1 MNAAAKL
8 LASMRRN
15 PLDWQ
20 IGDLQAVARQNNLD
34 WRHQKSSHCVFIRDD
49 GRTLSVP
56 AHRPIKPIYVRKFVD
71 LIDGAWNMNK
81 LNDYPFEV
89 RPLSAEEGGG
99 YLISFPDFAE
109 CISDGETVDEAVENG
124 RDAIKATIAALKAKK
139 LPVPA
144 PNSGGV
150 ASGKF
155 VARVPKTVHAQLA
168 TRARAEGV
176 SLNALVLT
184 FIAQGLGS
192 AGAKAAAKRAV

>member
-1 MNAAAKL
+1 MAKL
-8 LASMRRN
+8 
-15 PLDWQ
+15 
-20 IGDLQAVARQNNLD
+20 
-34 WRHQKSSHCVFIRDD
+34 
-49 GRTLSVP
+49 T
-56 AHRPIKPIYVRKFVD
+56 
-71 LIDGAWNMNK
+71 
-81 LNDYPFEV
+81 DYPFEV
-89 RPLSAEEGGG
+89 RPLAEEDGGG

-109 CISDGETVDEAVENG
+109 CISDGETVEDALVNG
-124 RDAIKATIAALKAKK
+124 RDALKATLAALKAKK

-144 PNSGGV
+144 PNGGGV

-192 AGAKAAAKRAV
+192 STARARAKGAA

>member
-1 MNAAAKL
+1 
-8 LASMRRN
+8 
-15 PLDWQ
+15 
-20 IGDLQAVARQNNLD
+20 
-34 WRHQKSSHCVFIRDD
+34 
-49 GRTLSVP
+49 
-56 AHRPIKPIYVRKFVD
+56 
-71 LIDGAWNMNK
+71 MNK
-81 LNDYPFEV
+81 LNEYPFEV

-124 RDAIKATIAALKAKK
+124 LDALKATVAALKAKK

-144 PNSGGV
+144 PNGGGV

-192 AGAKAAAKRAV
+192 AGGRAPGKRAV

>member
-1 MNAAAKL
+1 MSKL
-8 LASMRRN
+8 
-15 PLDWQ
+15 
-20 IGDLQAVARQNNLD
+20 
-34 WRHQKSSHCVFIRDD
+34 
-49 GRTLSVP
+49 T
-56 AHRPIKPIYVRKFVD
+56 
-71 LIDGAWNMNK
+71 
-81 LNDYPFEV
+81 DYPFEV

-99 YLISFPDFAE
+99 YLVSFPDFAE
-109 CISDGETVDEAVENG
+109 CISDGESVDEAIENG
-124 RDAIKATIAALKAKK
+124 LDALKATIAALKSKK

-176 SLNALVLT
+176 SLNSLVLT

-192 AGAKAAAKRAV
+192 TGSKARAKGAA

>member
-1 MNAAAKL
+1 MSKL
-8 LASMRRN
+8 
-15 PLDWQ
+15 
-20 IGDLQAVARQNNLD
+20 
-34 WRHQKSSHCVFIRDD
+34 
-49 GRTLSVP
+49 T
-56 AHRPIKPIYVRKFVD
+56 
-71 LIDGAWNMNK
+71 
-81 LNDYPFEV
+81 DYPFEV

-109 CISDGETVDEAVENG
+109 CISDGESIDEAIENG
-124 RDAIKATIAALKAKK
+124 RDALKATVAALKAKK
-139 LPVPA
+139 ISVPA

-184 FIAQGLGS
+184 FIAQGLGGS
-192 AGAKAAAKRAV
+192 SSKTRAKGAA